1 MTRQAK
7 SVIIESL
14 AEQFRTH
21 DYFYV
26 VDAIGLSVAET
37 NEFRKKCSQA
47 GVTYQV
53 AKNTL
58 VAKALEQIKTEV
70 DYTAFTDTV
79 LRGFSGVLFVQET
92 ASTPAKIVQDFRK
105 QKKLDRPIL
114 KGASVDGDLFIGE
127 EHLEALSKLKSKAE
141 LLGEVITL
149 LASPMKNVIKA
160 LHSSKEKLAS
170 VIKALAAR

>member
-1 MTRQAK
+1 MTRQEK
-7 SVIIESL
+7 SVIIDSL
-14 AEQFRTH
+14 AEQFRNH
-21 DYFYV
+21 NCFYV
-26 VDAIGLSVAET
+26 VDATGLSVEEA
-37 NEFRKKCSQA
+37 NDFRRKCSQA

-58 VAKALEQIKTEV
+58 IGKALEQIQNEV
-70 DYTAFTDTV
+70 DHTSFTDTV
-79 LRGFSGVLFVQET
+79 LRGFSGLLFAQET

-114 KGASVDGDLFIGE
+114 KGASIDGDLFIGA

-141 LLGEVITL
+141 LIGEIIVLLRSPITKVL
-149 LASPMKNVIKA
+149 TA
-160 LHSSKEKLAS
+160 LNSSKDKLVG